1 MAKKKPETAP
11 AANAAPESDK
21 IYLHRWHNG
30 GASQPVSLQK
40 PLAEHGKKLIS
51 DEIDTGSLFEI
62 IDEAQ
67 FSMLRGD
74 ESFNADRPRPT
85 DEKHAEVCKLIDYE
99 PLIKKTLACSEYFDH
114 VFTPDEIK
122 QMAMEFAE
130 ASAEKT
136 ACEEELKSHKKA
148 MEAKIAEQTSII
160 NRISTD
166 LARGKRSENVKC
178 HWVMN
183 DPRRGVKTL
192 YRLDTEPKEFVR
204 FGSMTASDKQLTLED
219 VMAAKKKTE
228 RTLEEKP
235 ITPVTNEPYEDEMLS
250 DKEVEDETGANP
262 QAAADADACAEAE
275 ATETEASDDS
285 CPI

>member
-11 AANAAPESDK
+11 AANAATESDK

-30 GASQPVSLQK
+30 ASQPVSLQK
-40 PLAEHGKKLIS
+40 PLTEHGKKLIS

-74 ESFNADRPRPT
+74 ESFNADRPT

-99 PLIKKTLACSEYFDH
+99 PLVKKTLACSEYFDH

-183 DPRRGVKTL
+183 DPQRGAKTL

-204 FGSMTASDKQLTLED
+204 FGNMTASDKQLTLED

-228 RTLEEKP
+228 RTLEEKE
-235 ITPVTNEPYEDEMLS
+235 ITPVTNEPYEGEVLT
-250 DKEVEDETGANP
+250 DKEVEDETGAKP
-262 QAAADADACAEAE
+262 E
-275 ATETEASDDS
+275 TETETETETGDEAAESADDS